1 MLDINYLRAYTEIA
15 KQRLTKRNKYDIAL
29 IDQVLQLD
37 DERKKTQTALDNTLS
52 ETNATSKEIGKMMA
66 QGQKDAAE
74 AMKNKVAELK
84 VQSANLEQQHAS
96 IAENIK
102 NLLLTFPN
110 LPQEIVPAGKDAEDN
125 EVVRSGGDI
134 PTFNFNAQPHWELT
148 EKYNLI
154 NFELGNKITGSGFP
168 VYINKGARLQ
178 RALVAYFLDKAGE
191 AGYIEYIPPW

>member
-1 MLDINYLRAYTEIA
+1 MLDINYLRANTEIA

-29 IDQVLQLD
+29 IDQLLQLD

-102 NLLLTFPN
+102 NLLLTLPN

-134 PTFNFNAQPHWELT
+134 PTFSFNAQPHWELT
-148 EKYNLI
+148 EKYNLVGVI
-154 NFELGNKITGSGFP
+154 SHS
-168 VYINKGARLQ
+168 
-178 RALVAYFLDKAGE
+178 
-191 AGYIEYIPPW
+191 

>member
-84 VQSANLEQQHAS
+84 VQSAN
-96 IAENIK
+96 
-102 NLLLTFPN
+102 
-110 LPQEIVPAGKDAEDN
+110 
-125 EVVRSGGDI
+125 
-134 PTFNFNAQPHWELT
+134 
-148 EKYNLI
+148 
-154 NFELGNKITGSGFP
+154 
-168 VYINKGARLQ
+168 
-178 RALVAYFLDKAGE
+178 
-191 AGYIEYIPPW
+191 